1 LSFSGFQADK
11 TGCGFLLIFVSSDY
25 ATRRFALDLRRGE
38 RQDGAH
44 SMASIINLNG
54 RASYIHWHF
63 FLMSVPNF
71 IVIVLMLVVFAVA
84 LFLRAPGAKRPK
96 KDK

>member
-1 LSFSGFQADK
+1 
-11 TGCGFLLIFVSSDY
+11 
-25 ATRRFALDLRRGE
+25 
-38 RQDGAH
+38 
-44 SMASIINLNG
+44 MASIINLNG